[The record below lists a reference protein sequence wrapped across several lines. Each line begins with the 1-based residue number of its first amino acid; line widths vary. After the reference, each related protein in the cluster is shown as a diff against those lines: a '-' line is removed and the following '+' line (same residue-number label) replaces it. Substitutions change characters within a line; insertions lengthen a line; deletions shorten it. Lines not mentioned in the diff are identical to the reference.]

1 MRPTSPRTKPA
12 RTTVVIVTTDEGVR
26 PEAEA
31 CLAGE
36 HDLLVLQSWDE
47 LTPVI
52 RKQPLDAILLDLDTV
67 GEGSKDGILALG
79 ELRAL
84 GPDVVLVGLTRSNS
98 RNLRLQA
105 VAAGVDEYFVAPINF
120 VELRSILDREL
131 EKRGLEIEC
140 RQRQSQ
146 QTERESFCDL
156 IGGSEPM
163 RRVYDA
169 ITRVAESTTTV
180 LIRGESGT
188 GKELVAQTL
197 HDLSPR
203 KDGPFVAVNCSAVPA
218 TLIESELFGHEKGS
232 FTGATQQ
239 HRGVFERASGGTLF
253 LDEITE
259 MPAELQARLL
269 RVLETANLTR
279 IGGEEPVSVR
289 VRVVAATNRSPERAV
304 EAGRLRADLYYRLN
318 VFPIQLPPL
327 RERGEDVVLLA
338 QHFLDELNGEAET
351 EKPLSATA
359 RERLRSHGWPGN
371 VRELRNAIHRAY
383 IMAKDEVELETVQ
396 GPKLAG
402 PGGDSREESGEAPLQ
417 EIERRE
423 ILARLEKFSGD
434 KRRTAASLGISLK
447 TLYNRLNVYG
457 GRPATS

>member
-1 MRPTSPRTKPA
+1 MLLALIVDDDADLREALAGIARLEGFDTETAGSLAEARARLGQRLPAVILSDLVLPDGNGIELLQDLSGTPRPDVILVTGNA
-12 RTTVVIVTTDEGVR
+12 TVDSAVSAIREGVLDYLIKPVDLPR
-26 PEAEA
+26 LKAV
-31 CLAGE
+31 LANVSRTRALKHE
-36 HDLLVLQSWDE
+36 IQE
-47 LTPVI
+47 L
-52 RKQPLDAILLDLDTV
+52 R
-67 GEGSKDGILALG
+67 G
-79 ELRAL
+79 ELRKL
-84 GPDVVLVGLTRSNS
+84 GRFGRMWGNS
-98 RNLRLQA
+98 EAMQ
-105 VAAGVDEYFVAPINF
+105 
-120 VELRSILDREL
+120 
-131 EKRGLEIEC
+131 
-140 RQRQSQ
+140 
-146 QTERESFCDL
+146 
-156 IGGSEPM
+156 
-163 RRVYDA
+163 RVYDM
-169 ITRVAESTTTV
+169 VARAAPTTAPV
-180 LIRGESGT
+180 LIVGESGT

>member
-1 MRPTSPRTKPA
+1 MLLALIVDDDADLREALAGIARLEGFDTETAGSLAEARARLGQRLPAVILSDLVLPDGNGIELLQDLSGTPRPDVILVTGNA
-12 RTTVVIVTTDEGVR
+12 TVDSAVSAIREGVLDYLIKPVDLPR
-26 PEAEA
+26 LKAV
-31 CLAGE
+31 LANVSRTRALKHE
-36 HDLLVLQSWDE
+36 IQE
-47 LTPVI
+47 L
-52 RKQPLDAILLDLDTV
+52 R
-67 GEGSKDGILALG
+67 G
-79 ELRAL
+79 ELRKL
-84 GPDVVLVGLTRSNS
+84 GRFGRMWGNS
-98 RNLRLQA
+98 EAMQ
-105 VAAGVDEYFVAPINF
+105 
-120 VELRSILDREL
+120 
-131 EKRGLEIEC
+131 
-140 RQRQSQ
+140 
-146 QTERESFCDL
+146 
-156 IGGSEPM
+156 
-163 RRVYDA
+163 RVYDM
-169 ITRVAESTTTV
+169 VARAAPTTAPV
-180 LIRGESGT
+180 LIVGESGT

-338 QHFLDELNGEAET
+338 QHFLEELNQEEET

-417 EIERRE
+417 EIERRA